1 MDRLVINI
9 KDKTKEKALIN
20 FLRELPFIDI
30 EEITV
35 KNKNK
40 VVISD
45 ARKLFGIWKDR
56 DVSLHEIRE
65 KAWPE
70 MNL

>member
-30 EEITV
+30 EESTV
-35 KNKNK
+35 QNKNK
-40 VVISD
+40 TASSD
-45 ARKLFGIWKDR
+45 VRKLFGIWKDR
-56 DVSLHEIRE
+56 DISLNEIRE
-65 KAWPE
+65 KAWPK
-70 MNL
+70 MNI

>member
-30 EEITV
+30 EETTV
-35 KNKNK
+35 ENKNK
-40 VVISD
+40 AANSD
-45 ARKLFGIWKDR
+45 IRKLFGIWKDR
-56 DVSLHEIRE
+56 NVTLHEIRE
-65 KAWPE
+65 KAWPKL
-70 MNL
+70 NL